1 MATNLSRRRFLHAA
15 ALGAAGLAVGRRGH
29 AQAPRP
35 NIVVILSD
43 DYGYGS
49 ATCYGAE
56 PSLIRTPG
64 IDRLAAEGRRF
75 TDANTPSSVCSPT
88 RYGLV
93 TGRYCWRTSL
103 DSGVLGTFSPLHIEP
118 TRLTMASLLQ
128 QHGYHTAAIGK
139 WHLGYGDAQGNL
151 NWRTDY
157 TAELSPGPLDIGFD
171 YHFGVPSNHG
181 DLTGVFV
188 ENRNVYGLR
197 GRTLPDRSRLPGPEA
212 DDPNFQAAYTGE
224 DMENK
229 NGKPIELDA
238 PRRKN
243 PRVMDTLTDKA
254 EAWLDQQT
262 TDQPFFLY
270 FTPVAVHNPVTPD
283 ADLAGQS
290 KAGPYGDW
298 IHELDRSVSRILAKL
313 DAMGVADNTLVIFTS
328 DNGGVFRPER
338 ADTPQTAAYLAG
350 LKVNGP
356 LRGGKHTVWNG
367 GFTVPF
373 IARWPGHVPAGT
385 TCDEMISLVD
395 LLATTAALMGEPLPP
410 AANAAED
417 SHDILP
423 ALLGQRYNPP
433 LRPDLIVHSA
443 DGVFAIRRGP
453 WKWVEGVPV
462 EKVSKAVRQ
471 ARADEF
477 RPQLFNLADDPAET
491 QDVSTAHP
499 DVVSELSALLTRYR
513 DGGYSREM
521 PPIVPPKPVAALPAL
536 DGEVVFRDALDK
548 LPERPWTTPKGE
560 WKLRD
565 GALWGTSGKGAQE
578 PADLQRP
585 LTITDGTIQ
594 VDLNFGTA
602 NRLSLRIKAGDASFR
617 IVVSPAQLDLAK
629 NPSPG
634 EEAGRATALA
644 QARLKLQRD
653 AWHTLQ
659 VVFSGETITARIG
672 GVEATGSHAIIGA
685 AKEVADLLIFDGEM
699 GLRHVVVARG

>member
-1 MATNLSRRRFLHAA
+1 MATHLNRRRFIETAA
-15 ALGAAGLAVGRRGH
+15 IGAAGFVACRAR

-49 ATCYGAE
+49 ATCYGAD
-56 PSLIRTPG
+56 PALVRTPA

-88 RYGLV
+88 RYGLI

-103 DSGVLGTFSPLHIEP
+103 DSQVLGTFSPLHIEP
-118 TRLTMASLLQ
+118 TRLTMASLLK
-128 QHGYHTAAIGK
+128 QHGYRTAAIGK
-139 WHLGYGDAQGNL
+139 WHLGYGDSAGNL

-157 TAELSPGPLDIGFD
+157 TAELSPGPLDVGFD

-188 ENRNVYGLR
+188 ENRHVYGLR
-197 GRTLPDRSRLPGPEA
+197 SRTLPDGSRLPGPDL
-212 DDPNFQAAYTGE
+212 DDPNYQATYTGE

-229 NGKPIELDA
+229 NGKPIDLDA

-243 PRVMDTLTDKA
+243 TRVMDELTDKA
-254 EAWLDQQT
+254 EAWLDRQSR
-262 TDQPFFLY
+262 DQPFFLY

-283 ADLAGQS
+283 DDLAGKS

-298 IHELDRSVSRILAKL
+298 IQELDRSVGRILAKL
-313 DAMGVADNTLVIFTS
+313 DALGVADNTLVIFTS

-350 LKVNGP
+350 LKVNGA
-356 LRGGKHTVWNG
+356 LRGGKHTVWDG

-373 IARWPGHVPAGT
+373 IARWPGRVPAGT
-385 TCDEMISLVD
+385 TCGEMVSLVD
-395 LLATTAALMGEPLPP
+395 VLATTAELLGDELPP
-410 AANAAED
+410 AATAAED
-417 SHDILP
+417 SRSFLP
-423 ALLGQRYNPP
+423 ALLGQTVTAH
-433 LRPDLIVHSA
+433 RPDMIVHSA
-443 DGVFAIRRGP
+443 DGVFAIRQGP

-462 EKVSKAVRQ
+462 DNISNAVRK

-491 QDVSTAHP
+491 TDVAAQHP
-499 DVVSELSALLTRYR
+499 EVVAELSGLLTRYKE
-513 DGGYSREM
+513 GGYSREL
-521 PPIVPPKPVAALPAL
+521 PPLMPPKPVAKLPAL
-536 DGEVVFRDALDK
+536 EGEVVFRDALDK
-548 LPERPWTTPKGE
+548 LPEQPWTTPRGK
-560 WKLRD
+560 WAMRD
-565 GALWGTSGKGAQE
+565 GVLWGTSGKGAQE

-585 LTITDGTIQ
+585 LGITDGGFE
-594 VDLNFGTA
+594 VDLHFGTA
-602 NRLSLRIKAGDASFR
+602 NRLSVRIKAGDASFR
-617 IVVSPAQLDLAK
+617 IVVSPAQLDIAK

-644 QARLKLQRD
+644 QAKVKLKRD

-659 VVFSGETITARIG
+659 VVFTGQEIIARIG
-672 GVEATGSHAIIGA
+672 GEEARGSHAIIA
-685 AKEVADLLIFDGEM
+685 EPKQVADFLVFDGEL
-699 GLRHVVVARG
+699 GLRNVVVVKA